1 MAYLDRSW
9 KSGRQSLQFVDNW
22 YCDGR
27 RPIDKVWLS
36 RRGHETKKR
45 ASGLPEDESAVGDL
59 RDEEDRKRDACTTL
73 FNESQSRIV
82 ISVAPEDVE
91 KTMSTLREDG
101 VPFRLLGKVGGN
113 DLRIRVNDETFR
125 WPVSDLYD
133 DWFNAIR
140 RAVEDETE
148 RVPSL

>member
-1 MAYLDRSW
+1 LGA
-9 KSGRQSLQFVDNW
+9 KINVA
-22 YCDGR
+22 
-27 RPIDKVWLS
+27 
-36 RRGHETKKR
+36 R

-91 KTMSTLREDG
+91 KTMSILREDG
-101 VPFRLLGKVGGN
+101 VAFRLLGKVGGD